1 MDLKKT
7 LQNRFNSL
15 AGERKNLFSSSKQR
29 RGSSCDDN
37 NSSKEIT
44 NGRYVPPSK
53 RNANKCNN
61 DNNND
66 KQKNSKTQGIFLPDS
81 EDKLKATTQ
90 VPDIENKEL
99 FPSLGSDIIIVEKP
113 IDETEKPSFTAIAT
127 DKEESPKVEVE
138 KETLKPGW
146 VRLFIGPNGE
156 FMREDGPPLPES
168 PYIKRLKE
176 YEERL
181 ARQLLIDTLERNIAY
196 TREMDPYGIHYDLE
210 EEEEED
216 EEDEEELIEL
226 GTPLEAELEMGQGDY

>member
-7 LQNRFNSL
+7 LQKRFNSL

-29 RGSSCDDN
+29 HDSNFDDN
-37 NSSKEIT
+37 SSSKQIT
-44 NGRYVPPSK
+44 SGPYMPPSK
-53 RNANKCNN
+53 RNTNKSSNG
-61 DNNND
+61 
-66 KQKNSKTQGIFLPDS
+66 KQQNSKTQGIILPDA
-81 EDKLKATTQ
+81 EDKLKAPTQ
-90 VPDIENKEL
+90 VPDIGNKEL

-127 DKEESPKVEVE
+127 DKEESPKVQVE

-146 VRLFIGPNGE
+146 VKLFIGPNGE

-210 EEEEED
+210 EEDEED
-216 EEDEEELIEL
+216 EEEELIEL
-226 GTPLEAELEMGQGDY
+226 GTPLESELEMGEGDY

>member
-7 LQNRFNSL
+7 LQSRFNSL
-15 AGERKNLFSSSKQR
+15 AVERKNLFSSSKQR
-29 RGSSCDDN
+29 RGS
-37 NSSKEIT
+37 NSDYSSISGEISD
-44 NGRYVPPSK
+44 GRYVPPSK
-53 RNANKCNN
+53 RNVNKSSNS
-61 DNNND
+61 
-66 KQKNSKTQGIFLPDS
+66 KQQNSKTQGICLPDA

-90 VPDIENKEL
+90 VPDIENQEL

-113 IDETEKPSFTAIAT
+113 VDKTAKPTFTAIAT
-127 DKEESPKVEVE
+127 DKQESPKVQVE

-210 EEEEED
+210 EEED
-216 EEDEEELIEL
+216 EEEEEEEEEELIEL
-226 GTPLEAELEMGQGDY
+226 GTMLVAEGDY